1 MVIDLTQDSD
11 SEDHPPQKAQQPPTL
26 ISFFKPAPSTVP
38 QKRKQE
44 DDVVSIKSAS
54 SASSGRRRVNGTTSN
69 GVFAHRLH
77 PSTPSPTPS
86 TKAKLAAVVIPS
98 PSRHLQKQ
106 IDAAEWTYSSESDA
120 GAVTGLSQNHY
131 PTDAFD
137 IRARRGAYPA
147 AKKVDRSK
155 IPFSIGRGGPILKQR
170 PPVTDQLRETLQR
183 KLAKLQGPPVTFAST
198 DGRALQHFAA
208 NFEFVNGYK
217 LRKGVKPLDKE
228 FDGGCSCGPRCD
240 PQRCLCLDTE
250 ADSDDDDDDGYG
262 SGTRNRK
269 IVPYQPARDDQ
280 KLVVLAPD
288 FLTRT
293 ARIPECGAHCS
304 CGPDCWNR
312 VVQRGRTI
320 RLEIFDTVSRGFG
333 LRSPDPIRAGQFI
346 DCYRGEVVTKD
357 VADVRE
363 ELAIR
368 QGHSYL
374 FSLDFSPDVDEDDIY
389 VVDGQRYGSPT
400 RFMNHSCNPNCRMF
414 PVSHTHADTKLYDL
428 AFFALRDIPP
438 MTELTFDYNPGAKE
452 AGTTVEPHAVRCLC
466 GEKNCRGQ
474 LWPNQ
479 RKGTK

>member
-1 MVIDLTQDSD
+1 MFNSLS
-11 SEDHPPQKAQQPPTL
+11 QQPPTR
-26 ISFFKPAPSTVP
+26 ISFFKPASSTVP
-38 QKRKQE
+38 QKRKQD

-77 PSTPSPTPS
+77 PKTPSPTPS

-333 LRSPDPIRAGQFI
+333 
-346 DCYRGEVVTKD
+346 K
-357 VADVRE
+357 
-363 ELAIR
+363 
-368 QGHSYL
+368 
-374 FSLDFSPDVDEDDIY
+374 
-389 VVDGQRYGSPT
+389 
-400 RFMNHSCNPNCRMF
+400 F
-414 PVSHTHADTKLYDL
+414 P
-428 AFFALRDIPP
+428 P
-438 MTELTFDYNPGAKE
+438 
-452 AGTTVEPHAVRCLC
+452 
-466 GEKNCRGQ
+466 
-474 LWPNQ
+474 
-479 RKGTK
+479 